1 MILAQLLENFDKDVS
16 AHTTIWIKV
25 ILVVLLVI
33 ILRAFLVQR
42 QLLIAK
48 RLSALGMFVVLLLLV
63 IYPDVSNSLAHAVG
77 VGRGVDLLFYMS
89 NLFLLLLIVGQ
100 WRRLNILNSSIT
112 RLSRSIAIQT
122 ARKPA
127 DNKQTDD
134 K

>member
-112 RLSRSIAIQT
+112 RLFRSIAIQT